1 MTGFSEPPQVSRSA
15 HHAGGG
21 WRRAGCWRGSHNDGI
36 RPQAIRNAQRRPA
49 EYNRLAALRSK
60 AGPSNPQ
67 HGYVSTER
75 AKVHV
80 TDWDVFASQSAIVRQ
95 AVENSA
101 SRMQRLQ
108 NREEKMPLFIT
119 YASYSHSGVKGLVN
133 KPEDRSGAVKALIEK
148 AGGKLVALYNTTGS
162 NDVVLVSELADGSDA
177 VAMGMAVAASGAL
190 AKIETVRAWTP
201 SEFKGIAEKAARV
214 ASAYTPPGK

>member
-1 MTGFSEPPQVSRSA
+1 
-15 HHAGGG
+15 
-21 WRRAGCWRGSHNDGI
+21 
-36 RPQAIRNAQRRPA
+36 
-49 EYNRLAALRSK
+49 
-60 AGPSNPQ
+60 
-67 HGYVSTER
+67 VSTKPFLSPRE
-75 AKVHV
+75 VLLC
-80 TDWDVFASQSAIVRQ
+80 AIWPWKIPRPECTLKTPSTQ
-95 AVENSA
+95 
-101 SRMQRLQ
+101 
-108 NREEKMPLFIT
+108 EEKMPLFIT

>member
-1 MTGFSEPPQVSRSA
+1 MA
-15 HHAGGG
+15 ML
-21 WRRAGCWRGSHNDGI
+21 RRT
-36 RPQAIRNAQRRPA
+36 RPFFITPEVLLCN
-49 EYNRLAALRSK
+49 
-60 AGPSNPQ
+60 
-67 HGYVSTER
+67 
-75 AKVHV
+75 
-80 TDWDVFASQSAIVRQ
+80 Q
-95 AVENSA
+95 AVGDSA
-101 SRMQRLQ
+101 SRMHVQTAFSTGRR
-108 NREEKMPLFIT
+108 NMPLFIT

-190 AKIETVRAWTP
+190 SKIETVRAWTP

-214 ASAYTPPGK
+214 ATAYTPPGK

>member
-1 MTGFSEPPQVSRSA
+1 M
-15 HHAGGG
+15 HATRKCEGAQQAN
-21 WRRAGCWRGSHNDGI
+21 RRTPA
-36 RPQAIRNAQRRPA
+36 PERNAAQA
-49 EYNRLAALRSK
+49 EYDRQGGIGLG

-67 HGYVSTER
+67 QGYVCTGR

-80 TDWDVFASQSAIVRQ
+80 IKLGHLSPGKVLLWDWT
-95 AVENSA
+95 VENSA
-101 SRMQRLQ
+101 SQNARSKRLQ

-133 KPEDRSGAVKALIEK
+133 KPEDRSGAVKAVIEK

-162 NDVVLVSELADGSDA
+162 NDVVLVSELPDGSDA

-190 AKIETVRAWTP
+190 SRIETVRAWTP
-201 SEFKGIAEKAARV
+201 AEFKAVVEKAARV